1 VSVLYADTSAILR
14 AYFADEQEHE
24 TLRSQLLEGDEPVVT
39 SEITRLEVASAATA
53 SARAGRIADP
63 AVVLAAFDADCGDD
77 GPITLLAL
85 EPKDALTRAVDL
97 VQQQR
102 LRSLDAI
109 HVAVALSVVHLI
121 AAEDLGFVTCDH
133 AQGVAATALGL
144 TVR

>member
-1 VSVLYADTSAILR
+1 MTKGAGTVASEALAADRASVSVLYADTSALLR

-53 SARAGRIADP
+53 SPRAGRIADA

-85 EPKDALTRAVDL
+85 DAREALTRAVDL
-97 VQQQR
+97 V
-102 LRSLDAI
+102 
-109 HVAVALSVVHLI
+109 
-121 AAEDLGFVTCDH
+121 
-133 AQGVAATALGL
+133 
-144 TVR
+144 